1 MSSKVK
7 RRQVIRKAMAGLL
20 SLAMAVTM
28 ITPAGSTVYASTLDD
43 EKLTTVE
50 ARKNRSRS
58 GSGSPCRTTP
68 QKYPKSPKLPKWK
81 SLRQRKIRQ

>member
-43 EKLTTVE
+43 EQLTTVE
-50 ARKNRSRS
+50 TQEEAVPDRSIRSPRSFRS
-58 GSGSPCRTTP
+58 GS
-68 QKYPKSPKLPKWK
+68 L
-81 SLRQRKIRQ
+81 